1 MVRAALVVNAV
12 VSLLVAVFAIQYLS
26 ALDGVSSGGLGGVGD
41 INSAADRLHVGD
53 GITFWAWFLCGVVFI
68 VWTHRTYSNLSA
80 LGATGL
86 RFKTGWAIGA
96 WLVPVLAVWRPKQI
110 VNDTWR
116 ASDRELPATAARE
129 QWGDRSTPLAM
140 TAWWVLWVVGALAE
154 RLSFNF
160 GGASLESGLA
170 IRVGGAVCLAAAA
183 VLALWVVGALTK
195 RQQERARHLGHHAGF
210 AGADVALGASPERP
224 LSA

>member
-1 MVRAALVVNAV
+1 MVRVALVVNAV

-53 GITFWAWFLCGVVFI
+53 GITFWSWFLCGVVFI

-86 RFKTGWAIGA
+86 RYGTGWAIGA
-96 WLVPVLAVWRPKQI
+96 WLVPVLAIWRPRQI
-110 VNDTWR
+110 VNDLWR

-129 QWGDRSTPLAM
+129 EWGSRSTPLAM

-160 GGASLESGLA
+160 GGSSLESGLA
-170 IRVGGAVCLAAAA
+170 IRVGGAACLAAAA
-183 VLALWVVGALTK
+183 VLALWVVGTITK
-195 RQQERARHLGHHAGF
+195 RQQERARHLGYPARF
-210 AGADVALGASPERP
+210 SGADVALGASPERP
-224 LSA
+224 LRA